1 MATKTTEIKDIL
13 VTEYGY
19 TKSDFVNEEGK
30 ALNYAQ
36 LNSLL
41 KKEVEKSKEIEKE
54 VSGDE
59 SSLNEFDEEAVE
71 AQSKKFKD
79 DDQIVVMSG
88 INGKLL
94 HKSQAGNGTFE
105 FSQFGQ
111 KQQMPYKELKSMNN
125 LTRET
130 LERGWIMIL
139 NKDLIQEFGLAKEY
153 EKFLTP
159 NRINDILKIRT
170 NELREIIEEL
180 PKDMRTTLFD
190 EAKRRV
196 DNGTLDSAFV
206 VKTFEDIYDISF
218 EDNLPLK

>member
-1 MATKTTEIKDIL
+1 MATKTEEIKDTL

-19 TKSDFVNEEGK
+19 TKRDFVNEDGK

-36 LNSLL
+36 LNALL
-41 KKEVEKSKEIEKE
+41 KKEVANTKSIDAE
-54 VSGDE
+54 VSGDT
-59 SSLNEFDEEAVE
+59 SSLNEFDEEAIE
-71 AQSKKFKD
+71 SKSKKFHD
-79 DDQIVVMSG
+79 DDEIVVMAG
-88 INGKLL
+88 INGRLI

-105 FSQFGQ
+105 FKQFGQ

-125 LTRET
+125 LARET

-139 NKDLIQEFGLAKEY
+139 NKDLIQEFNLAKEY

-159 NRINDILKIRT
+159 NRVDEILKIRT
-170 NELREIIEEL
+170 NELREIIKEL
-180 PKDMRTTLFD
+180 PKDMKLTLFD

-196 DNGTLDSAFV
+196 DNGTLDSSFV
-206 VKTFEDIYDISF
+206 IKTFEDIYDISF